1 MSITAKSLVQRIVDI
16 SQDKTSIRW
25 PVNEII
31 RALNDAQR
39 EIVLYRPDAMVT
51 NATLALVAG
60 AKQSL
65 PANGT
70 KLIDIPR
77 NTGGGAIRL
86 TNREI
91 LDAQTPGWYL
101 IPGVQKPVHYTY
113 DIRDPKVFYV
123 YQPALLGASL
133 EIVYSANPTDITE
146 VTEGAQVE
154 DMPVVDVG
162 SGGTFSVKALISVP
176 DIYANAMV
184 DFALFKIYLKDAE
197 YAGNAAR
204 AQNHYTLFGNAL
216 GNEFKALQ
224 EFAPTSKGNPNTSNL
239 AKG

>member
-1 MSITAKSLVQRIVDI
+1 MTITAKSLVQRIVDI

-31 RALNDAQR
+31 RAINDAQR
-39 EIVLYRPDAMVT
+39 EIILYRPDAMVT

-70 KLIDIPR
+70 KLIDVVR
-77 NTGGGAIRL
+77 NTTGGAMRIV
-86 TNREI
+86 NREI
-91 LDAQTPGWYL
+91 LDAQTPGWHQL
-101 IPGVQKPVHYTY
+101 TGTLSPVHYMY

-133 EIVYSANPTDITE
+133 DIVYSAIPSDIAE
-146 VTEGAQVE
+146 VPEGSLFQA
-154 DMPVVDVG
+154 VVG
-162 SGGTFSVKALISVP
+162 NISVP
-176 DIYANAMV
+176 EIYANAIV
-184 DFALFKIYLKDAE
+184 DFGLYKIYLKDAD

-204 AQNHYTLFGNAL
+204 AQAHYAMFGNAL
-216 GNEFKALQ
+216 GNEFKALTT
-224 EFAPTSKGNPNTSNL
+224 FAPTSNGNPNASGQRAVATP
-239 AKG
+239 AA

>member
-1 MSITAKSLVQRIVDI
+1 MTITAQSLVHRVVDI

-25 PVNEII
+25 PVNEVI
-31 RALNDAQR
+31 RAINDAQR
-39 EIVLYRPDAMVT
+39 EIILYRPDAMVT
-51 NATLALVAG
+51 NAVHPLVAG

-77 NTGGGAIRL
+77 NSNGGAMRL

-101 IPGVQKPVHYTY
+101 LPGTMNPVHYMY

-123 YQPALLGASL
+123 YQPALSGASVN
-133 EIVYSANPTDITE
+133 IIYSALPTDIPE
-146 VTEGAQVE
+146 VAEGSTYSAVT
-154 DMPVVDVG
+154 G
-162 SGGTFSVKALISVP
+162 NLSVP
-176 DIYANAMV
+176 DLYGNAV
-184 DFALFKIYLKDAE
+184 LDFALYRIYLKDSE

-204 AQNHYTLFGNAL
+204 AQAHYTVFGNAL
-216 GNEFKALQ
+216 GNEFKATAT
-224 EFAPTSKGNPNTSNL
+224 FAPTSPGNPNTSSSR
-239 AKG
+239 AAG

>member
-1 MSITAKSLVQRIVDI
+1 MPIAAKSLVQRIVDI

-39 EIVLYRPDAMVT
+39 EIILYRPDAMVT

-60 AKQSL
+60 PKQSL
-65 PANGT
+65 PTNGT
-70 KLIDIPR
+70 KLLDITR
-77 NTGGGAIRL
+77 NSAGGAMRI

-91 LDAQTPGWYL
+91 LDANTPGWYQL
-101 IPGVQKPVHYTY
+101 PGTLKPVHYMY

-133 EIVYSANPTDITE
+133 EIVYSAIPSDIAE
-146 VTEGAQVE
+146 VAEGSLFDA
-154 DMPVVDVG
+154 VVG
-162 SGGTFSVKALISVP
+162 NISVP
-176 DIYANAMV
+176 DIYANAVV
-184 DFALFKIYLKDAE
+184 DFGLYKIYLKDAD

-204 AQNHYTLFGNAL
+204 AQSHYTMFGNSL
-216 GNEFKALQ
+216 GAEFKSLAA
-224 EFAPTSKGNPNTSNL
+224 FAPTSNGNPNTA
-239 AKG
+239 AKAVAQG